1 MRKFTAKIE
10 VIFKAGVLDPQGET
24 IKNALL
30 NLNYNNIEKVSTGKL
45 FRVDL
50 KAGSAAE
57 AERTVRELTDK
68 LLANPVIENFNVEI
82 DK

>member
-1 MRKFTAKIE
+1 MKKYTAKIE

-30 NLNYNNIEKVSTGKL
+30 NLNYKNIEKVSTGKL

-50 KAGSAAE
+50 NAKSIAE
-57 AERTVRELTDK
+57 AKSTVKELTDK
-68 LLANPVIENFNVEI
+68 LLANPVIEDFIVEI
-82 DK
+82 VK